1 MKRVRLTKLQAELL
15 TTLANRDADGVP
27 ASGDQLREEGKAAAK
42 AIAQLFK
49 RGLISKPAC
58 QAEGQASHTEGNQK
72 YSLAITGDGRA
83 AIGDKDSPSVSPD
96 VQEGPKIQP
105 TCTGYTGSP
114 PPLTKTKMVIDLLW
128 REQGATIGEL
138 ITATGWLPHTT
149 RAALTGLRKKGHV
162 ISKGKRGDATC
173 YTIVE
178 ARHEA

>member
-1 MKRVRLTKLQAELL
+1 MKNVRLTNLQAEVL
-15 TTLANRDADGVP
+15 TTLANREADGVP
-27 ASGDQLREEGKAAAK
+27 APSDQLRDQGKAEAK
-42 AIAQLFK
+42 AIAQLLK
-49 RGLISKPAC
+49 RGLISRSSC
-58 QAEGQASHTEGNQK
+58 ETESQAWHGECNQK

-83 AIGDKDSPSVSPD
+83 AIGDSSRPSVLPD
-96 VQEGPKIQP
+96 ELEGPKIQP

-138 ITATGWLPHTT
+138 IAATGWLPHTT

-162 ISKGKRGDATC
+162 IAKGKRDDATC

-178 ARHEA
+178 AQI